1 MGPSEYL
8 ADFFI
13 PTTVGP
19 QQPKEIWRQD
29 VPDPTNV
36 QIEEYGGSLSIHCA
50 VNSELGSARGNLP
63 ILYVDAPP
71 SGLWEARV
79 TVRVAA
85 SDVAAGFTVY
95 DRDGDKPDFLFGFD
109 RFAARGFGASGGI
122 AALRYGTAGLS
133 GTIGSEDLGSL
144 SVEWVSLKIERAGN
158 GRYDLWYNYKLGSDV
173 WLAPDDASD
182 SDPSIRQRVFVKTAG
197 EVGDRLFL
205 ETEWRL
211 LAEQVESNSAGRRI
225 GLYVMT
231 GSSGGA
237 AKFRT
242 FLVRNLFPQSVASYA
257 LDDGSLRESL
267 DSAGTPITVG
277 TVAPGRDGY
286 TQGALRFNDGSSLAL
301 PFDPLEKDALANGSL
316 HEFTIS
322 LWIKPHS
329 AAEGGILGRR
339 LAQHLPDFEISPSI
353 SMTSDGGVVWV
364 MQDEL
369 GQNYSQRYY
378 TPQERPYAPVLPS
391 SASTSLTKVL
401 EVDEWTHLT
410 FVKQADTVVFYRNGL
425 RWGFS
430 SLAPDVQSNAYG
442 QIYLNFLQDLPLH
455 GSLDDVRFYDVG
467 LADFA
472 VEHLFGN
479 ADVDTLRSKS
489 QRCFAGSPC
498 ELAGL
503 VGEGLSDLNKYAV
516 LTQCGRS
523 PAVPGMPN
531 GGISDFGTSQQ
542 AYWGYASQEPL
553 TAGGGYYKICWCGGG
568 SVCATPEDF
577 KVLVGTLVVVGPY
590 LGQERTCTLGQ
601 VAAFDITG
609 VELDAGDQLQIL
621 DTCGLNLTMAGVP
634 QGAASDLQPSACYG
648 HVGLGVLDAL
658 HAHGSGLTG
667 KTQSE
672 CCALCQRSL
681 YSDCVIWVYRPSDMT
696 CFLYR
701 SVARVER
708 QEDRVLGVVS
718 EWGTA
723 PNQLVMATVLT
734 GQRVGANSTGPF
746 RLYVCRSSQ
755 ECLFTTSL
763 DLSNLDMGYQTFQTA
778 ILWPTGWDWSGI
790 KIFSDT
796 EDRWFLEGLVVTALG
811 VSWNFTYSGWIELGA
826 EVYLTRAAP
835 SQYAFGGAWG
845 AETVSM
851 ASGGQYRL
859 CWCSGSAAC
868 DLFAADA
875 GALTIVGPSPLEQH
889 QTCIT
894 GQPCNILGLSGF
906 ALSAGDKVMV
916 LDTCGQTGLSS
927 SGMIWDGASMTHASL
942 VPRFSSACRSPM
954 QCLRDV
960 PCDND
965 MHSLYEKTALGCGI
979 SDAAENAGAD
989 LSWGGGAAYP
999 TPPGGSYK
1007 VCWCANGQTC
1017 SMFEHFKVELGGL
1030 TILGPS
1036 SMEQH
1041 RTCVAGQACVV
1052 SNIAGHGLQHGD
1064 RMMVLDDCGKTS
1076 YKPMCPYHPLE
1087 NEAESLSPGY
1097 NATLAL
1103 QGCGVVTDRWPGS
1116 SYGTGVLQL
1125 AISEPAISSAH
1136 PCGSSMKWIPYHPD
1150 SRCYSVFSSQLT
1162 WDDAEAACDAI
1173 YGGHLASVSSQN
1185 DLDFLVEW
1193 VLDPTVAYWI
1203 GLNDQAVEGTF
1214 TYTDGSTFAFSNWG
1228 VHQPALTL
1236 SNNEDCVYLLGDGT
1250 FHDDACTVARTY
1262 LCERDG
1268 AFSGAVNGD
1277 EFRFGG
1283 FRTARENLVP
1293 PSSAGGQYRMCWCPY
1308 GYQCNDP
1315 ADFRMD
1321 FGDMTLVGPSPLNQ
1335 HKTCVAGQPC
1345 ELWPLNGMFLQNNDL
1360 VHILETC
1367 GAYVNVSKFDHFSS
1381 TSDSGLHLPRFPSN
1395 GGIQSLSQGA
1405 TNSGAS
1411 VSWGSVPITAMG
1423 GRYRMCWCAAGYSC
1437 SAVPEFRVD
1446 FGRRLSAHGRDMEL
1460 WGGASWEEV
1469 LGKVT

>member
-13 PTTVGP
+13 PTSIGP

-29 VPDPTNV
+29 VPDPSV
-36 QIEEYGGSLSIHCA
+36 VSIEEYGGSLAIHCS
-50 VNSELGSARGNLP
+50 VNSELGSARGNMP
-63 ILYVDAPP
+63 ILYVDSPP

-79 TVRVAA
+79 AVRVAA

-95 DRDGDKPDFLFGFD
+95 DRDGDKPDLLFGFD
-109 RFAARGFGASGGI
+109 KFSSRGFGASGGI

-133 GTIGSEDLGSL
+133 GTIGLQDLGSL
-144 SVEWVSLKIERAGN
+144 GVEWVSLKIERTGN

-173 WLAPDDASD
+173 WLAPDDATD
-182 SDPSIRQRVFVKTAG
+182 SDPGIRQRVFVKTAG
-197 EVGDRLFL
+197 EPGDRLFL

-225 GLYVMT
+225 GLYVST

-242 FLVRNLFPQSVASYA
+242 FLVRNLFPQSVASYG
-257 LDDGSLRESL
+257 LDAGNLRESL
-267 DSAGTPITVG
+267 DSVG
-277 TVAPGRDGY
+277 IPVTEASVAVGRDGY
-286 TQGALRFNDGSSLAL
+286 NQGALRFSDDSSLAL
-301 PFDPLEKDALANGSL
+301 PVDPLGTDALSNGSL
-316 HEFTIS
+316 HEFTVSI
-322 LWIKPHS
+322 WVKPHS
-329 AAEGGILGRR
+329 ASEGGILGRR
-339 LAQHLPDFEISPSI
+339 LAHLPDVEISPSI
-353 SMTSDGGVVWV
+353 SMTSDGSVVWT
-364 MQDEL
+364 MYDEL
-369 GQNYSQRYY
+369 GQNYSQQYY
-378 TPQERPYAPVLPS
+378 TPQDRPYVPVLPS
-391 SASTSLTKVL
+391 SASTSLTQVL
-401 EVDEWTHLT
+401 EVDEWTHLA
-410 FVKQADTVVFYRNGL
+410 FVKQADTVMFYRNGQ

-430 SLAPDVQSNAYG
+430 TLAPDSQSNVYG

-455 GSLDDVRFYDVG
+455 ASIDDVRFYDVG

-489 QRCFAGSPC
+489 QRCFAGAPC

-516 LTQCGRS
+516 LTHCGRS
-523 PAVPGMPN
+523 PAVSGMPN
-531 GGISDFGTSQQ
+531 DGISDFGTTQKV
-542 AYWGYASQEPL
+542 YWGFATEEPL

-568 SVCATPEDF
+568 SACAVPEDF

-621 DTCGLNLTMAGVP
+621 DTCGFNLTTPGVP
-634 QGAASDLQPSACYG
+634 QGAVSDLQPSSCYG
-648 HVGLGVLDAL
+648 HVGLGVVDAL
-658 HAHGSGLTG
+658 AAHGSGLTG

-708 QEDRVLGVVS
+708 QEDRVLGVVN
-718 EWGTA
+718 EWATV
-723 PNQLVMATVLT
+723 PNQLLMATVLT
-734 GQRVGANSTGPF
+734 GPRNGANSTGPF
-746 RLYVCRSSQ
+746 RLYVCRSNQ
-755 ECLFTTSL
+755 ECLFTTALELTDL
-763 DLSNLDMGYQTFQTA
+763 DVGYQTFQTA
-778 ILWPTGWDWSGI
+778 VLWPTGWDWSGI
-790 KIFSDT
+790 KIFSDS
-796 EDRWFLEGLVVTALG
+796 EDRWFLESLVVSALG
-811 VSWNFTYSGWIELGA
+811 VSGNFTYSGWLELGA
-826 EVYLTRAAP
+826 EVFLTKAGP
-835 SQYAFGGAWG
+835 SQFTFGGAWG

-851 ASGGQYRL
+851 VSGGQYRL
-859 CWCSGSAAC
+859 CWCSGTGVCSS
-868 DLFAADA
+868 FAADT
-875 GALTIVGPSPLEQH
+875 GAFSVVGPAPLEQH
-889 QTCIT
+889 QTCVT
-894 GQPCNILGLSGF
+894 GQPCSIVGLTGF

-916 LDTCGQTGLSS
+916 LDTCGQSGLIS
-927 SGMIWDGASMTHASL
+927 SGMIWDEASMTHPSL
-942 VPRFSSACRSPM
+942 VPRFNSECRSPM
-954 QCLRDV
+954 KCLRDV

-965 MHSLYEKTALGCGI
+965 MHSLYEKTAIGCGI
-979 SDAAENAGAD
+979 SDEAVNAGAD
-989 LSWGGGAAYP
+989 ISWGGGTAFP

-1007 VCWCANGQTC
+1007 VCWCAHGQTC

-1052 SNIAGHGLQHGD
+1052 SNVAGHGLQHGD
-1064 RMMVLDDCGKTS
+1064 RMMVLDDCGKAS
-1076 YKPMCPYHPLE
+1076 YRPMCPYHALE
-1087 NEAESLSPGY
+1087 DAAESELPGY
-1097 NATLAL
+1097 NATLAA

-1116 SYGTGVLQL
+1116 SYGSSGL
-1125 AISEPAISSAH
+1125 ALALSEPAISSAH
-1136 PCGSSMKWIPYHPD
+1136 PCGSSMRWIPYHPD

-1173 YGGHLASVSSQN
+1173 YGGHLASISSQS

-1193 VLDPTVAYWI
+1193 VLEPAETYWI
-1203 GLNDQAVEGTF
+1203 GLNDKTIEGTF
-1214 TYTDGSTFAFSNWG
+1214 EYTDGIAFSFSNWG

-1262 LCERDG
+1262 ICERDG

-1283 FRTARENLVP
+1283 FRTARENLIP

-1315 ADFRMD
+1315 TDFRMD
-1321 FGDMTLVGPSPLNQ
+1321 FGDMTLVGPAPLNQ

-1345 ELWPLNGMFLQNNDL
+1345 ELKPLTGIFLQNNDL

-1367 GAYVNVSKFDHFSS
+1367 GSYVNVSKFDHYSS
-1381 TSDSGLHLPRFPSN
+1381 ADSGLHLPRFPSN
-1395 GGIQSLSQGA
+1395 NGVQSLSEGA
-1405 TNSGAS
+1405 TNNGESI
-1411 VSWGSVPITAMG
+1411 SWGSVPITAMG

-1437 SAVPEFRVD
+1437 SAAPEFRVD
-1446 FGRRLSAHGRDMEL
+1446 FGRCLAEHTGIKPLPAH
-1460 WGGASWEEV
+1460 
-1469 LGKVT
+1469 LGKIFANRKP